1 MHNKLKLFGLIFLL
15 LTTVAFMSSCQKNEK
30 KIVGKWKV
38 TKATSSD
45 EDIDDILSEYDK
57 GCTWSFKDNGDCTV
71 TFCGYDCDGE
81 YYVSKNTLSI
91 TCKIDGEKLD
101 WDMDID
107 ELTNKEMSLS
117 GTFRFDYDEKY
128 KVSYSLEKR

>member
-1 MHNKLKLFGLIFLL
+1 
-15 LTTVAFMSSCQKNEK
+15 MSSCQKNEK